1 MLRAAKETIMGPS
14 RDKFGSDPNMEK
26 TELYSSDSVFEE
38 TIIAEYAL
46 VINGHSLVRVTHS
59 VWL

>member
-1 MLRAAKETIMGPS
+1 MGPS
-14 RDKFGSDPNMEK
+14 GEKFSSGLDMEK

-46 VINGHSLVRVTHS
+46 IINGHSLVRVSRLGPEEDLT
-59 VWL
+59 

>member
-1 MLRAAKETIMGPS
+1 MQRTAKERIVGPS
-14 RDKFGSDPNMEK
+14 KDKFSSGHDMEK

-46 VINGHSLVRVTHS
+46 IINGHSLVRAS
-59 VWL
+59 VLKRI